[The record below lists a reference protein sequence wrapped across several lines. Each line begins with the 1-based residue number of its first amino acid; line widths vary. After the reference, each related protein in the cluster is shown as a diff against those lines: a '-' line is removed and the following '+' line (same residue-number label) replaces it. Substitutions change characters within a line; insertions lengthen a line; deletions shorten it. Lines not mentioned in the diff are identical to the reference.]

1 MEAAQERISAMR
13 RVLFIALAVAVIF
26 VFLLNIA
33 LGSVNIALPEVVSI
47 MRGKGATI
55 ATHESIIMKIRLPR
69 AIAAATGGVCLA
81 LAGLL
86 VQIFFANPIVEP
98 YVLGISSGSTM
109 FVSLVVLGGY
119 FSGYSMETPLFMFFG
134 SLAGAFI
141 VMIAVVLASQKVQ
154 SVVTLL
160 VIGMM
165 AGYLCSSVRS
175 ILVAFADQESLRS
188 FTMWTMG
195 SFGGFTWEKVAILCS
210 VTFVFSLLAFALSKP
225 LNAMLL
231 GEGYAQSM
239 GLGIKQFRMAVVVIA
254 SVLTAVL
261 TGFAGP
267 ISFVGLSVPHLARIL
282 FKTAD
287 NRVLIPAVVLGGAL
301 MTSLCD
307 LAARTLFA
315 PNELP
320 IDAITALVGAPLM
333 VYMLLRRN
341 NAL

>member
-1 MEAAQERISAMR
+1 MESAQEKT
-13 RVLFIALAVAVIF
+13 RVLRLVLFTTLIAAVIF

-33 LGSVNIALPEVVSI
+33 LGAVNIPLSEVVSI
-47 MRGKGATI
+47 LRGKGGSVATY
-55 ATHESIIMKIRLPR
+55 EPIIMKIRFPR
-69 AIAAATGGVCLA
+69 AMATAVGGVCLA

-86 VQIFFANPIVEP
+86 VQIFFSNPIVEP

-109 FVSLVVLGGY
+109 FVSIVMLGGY
-119 FSGYSMETPLFMFFG
+119 MTGYSMETPWFMFFG
-134 SLAGAFI
+134 SLAGAFV
-141 VMIAVVLASQKVQ
+141 VMIAVVLASQKVE

-175 ILVAFADQESLRS
+175 ILTVFANQETLRN

-195 SFGGFTWEKVAILCS
+195 SFGGFTWEKVMILAG
-210 VTFVFSLLAFALSKP
+210 VTFVFAIFAFAMSKP

-239 GLGIKQFRMAVVVIA
+239 GLGIKRFRMAVVIIS

-261 TGFAGP
+261 TAFAGP
-267 ISFVGLSVPHLARIL
+267 ISFIGLSVPHLARML

-287 NRVLIPAVVLGGAL
+287 NKILIPAAAVGGAL

-307 LAARTLFA
+307 LAARILFA
-315 PNELP
+315 PRELP
-320 IDAITALVGAPLM
+320 IASITALVGAPLM
-333 VYMLLRRN
+333 VYMLLQRN